1 MDLKDLAHRMKFEL
15 VDGFPKKID
24 IQSKFGIWH
33 VAAFHNRKFYL
44 LASREVE
51 RSKVDLYISKD
62 GEEFTPYEGNPIL
75 RVGKAGEFD
84 DARIEPHGLLFHK
97 DKWLLYYGGYSW
109 NFNRPI
115 IRHFS
120 KRGRWRVGLAQSS
133 DLISWEKLPSNPI
146 FSKNTHIADPRV
158 FNFKN
163 RFFLYYLTSKP
174 GCHVAYS
181 DDGLRWQDYPN
192 NPILDRIVAS
202 FLIRGDVMMGFCR
215 WGNEGIGVALSND
228 GFNWTYAEK
237 NPIIKSGMIPPWDL
251 SGVIWPFVV
260 DTGEALYLYYSII
273 DECKVWRMAL
283 AKIHMFF

>member
-1 MDLKDLAHRMKFEL
+1 MDLKDLAHRIEFEL
-15 VDGFPKKID
+15 VNGFPKKID

-33 VAAFHNRKFYL
+33 VAAFHNGKFYL

-51 RSKVDLYISKD
+51 RSEVDLYISED
-62 GEEFTPYEGNPIL
+62 GEEFTPYEENPVF

-84 DARIEPHGLLFHK
+84 DARIEPHGLLFYK

-120 KRGRWRVGLAQSS
+120 RRGKWRVGLAQSS
-133 DLISWEKLPSNPI
+133 DLIRWEKHPSNPI

-158 FNFKN
+158 VYFKD

-181 DDGLRWQDYPN
+181 DDGLRWLDYPK
-192 NPILDRIVAS
+192 NPILDKIVAS
-202 FLIRGDVMMGFCR
+202 FLIRKGVIIGFCR
-215 WGNEGIGVALSND
+215 WDLTSIGVVLSND
-228 GFNWTYAEK
+228 GFNWIHVERG
-237 NPIIKSGMIPPWDL
+237 PIIKLGMIYPWDS
-251 SGVIWPFVV
+251 SGVAWPFVV
-260 DTGEALYLYYSII
+260 NTGEALHLYYPVI
-273 DECKVWRMAL
+273 DEHKVWRMAV
-283 AKIHMFF
+283 AKIYMSL